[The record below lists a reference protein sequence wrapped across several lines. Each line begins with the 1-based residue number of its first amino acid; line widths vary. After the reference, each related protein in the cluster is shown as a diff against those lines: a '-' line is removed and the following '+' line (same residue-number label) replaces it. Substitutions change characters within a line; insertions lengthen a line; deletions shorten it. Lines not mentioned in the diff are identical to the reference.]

1 MHARTTKNCQAPDS
15 HETGFTLI
23 ELLVVIAI
31 IAVLAAI
38 LLPALAAA
46 KERAVRINCTS
57 NLHQMEIAIQ
67 AYAGEFGDKL
77 PVLDPPGSANW
88 AWDIPYNASETMLS
102 AVGNNKKAFY
112 CPGTQPRFTD
122 WENFEDHTAAQRN
135 LWDYG
140 DNAGDPPSGF
150 HISGYLF
157 AFSGQL
163 SLVVASNQNT
173 TLQPEHQLRFVFPK
187 IFFPTIV
194 PAADR
199 VLVADATICS
209 PQGVTYA
216 QRYTYP
222 GVSYTQVKGGFYI
235 PHLSPH
241 LKGGTVPSGGNVG
254 FKDGH
259 VVWRKFDDMDQRC
272 NGGESFWW

>member
-1 MHARTTKNCQAPDS
+1 MRLRTNPNCQAHNPGGA
-15 HETGFTLI
+15 GFTLI

-31 IAVLAAI
+31 IAILAAI

-67 AYAGEFGDKL
+67 AYAGEFGDNL
-77 PVLDPPGSANW
+77 PVENSASPNW
-88 AWDIPYNASETMLS
+88 AWDVPYNAAETMLS

-122 WENFEDHTAAQRN
+122 WENFEDHTGAQRN
-135 LWDYG
+135 LWDFG
-140 DNAGDPPSGF
+140 NNAANPPSGF
-150 HISGYLF
+150 HITGYLF
-157 AFSGQL
+157 AFSGQQC
-163 SLVVASNQNT
+163 LVIASNQNT
-173 TLQPEHQLRFVFPK
+173 TLQPEHQMRFVYPK
-187 IFFPTIV
+187 IYYPNIV

-199 VLVADATICS
+199 VLVADATICT
-209 PQGVTYA
+209 PAGVPYA

-222 GVSYTQVKGGFYI
+222 GISYTQVKGGFYI

-241 LKGGTVPSGGNVG
+241 LKAGRFPSGENVG

-259 VVWRKFDDMDQRC
+259 VVWRKFDEMDQRC